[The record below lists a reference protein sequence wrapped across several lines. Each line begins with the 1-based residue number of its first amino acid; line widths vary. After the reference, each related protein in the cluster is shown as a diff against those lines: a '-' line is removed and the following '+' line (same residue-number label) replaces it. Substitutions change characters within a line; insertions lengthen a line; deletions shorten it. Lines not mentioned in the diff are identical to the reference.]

1 MKDKQ
6 IRPNKNQV
14 ESVFSLYK
22 NGQIKEALKD
32 IKVLNAKYPNQPIL
46 FNIAGACYQGMGE
59 LEVAAKMFKTATMI
73 SADYAE
79 AHFNLGV
86 VLQELNKKDASIES
100 YRKAIAIS
108 PKYPNAYN
116 NLGNIFLS
124 LGQLDSAIESFEW
137 AIAHK
142 HDFAEAYNN
151 LGNAYN
157 ESLEPEKAIINFQK
171 AISYN
176 SKYEK
181 AYFNLALVYKDLG
194 NKEAFINH
202 IEKVLALNP
211 NLGHAYYHL
220 SHVKKFT
227 KDDMQ
232 IKQMQ
237 RALKIGS
244 LDSIDRIGLNFAL
257 AKVFEDLE
265 EPERQFM
272 FLNEANNLRKKELNY
287 TINKDKKL
295 FARIKETFN
304 KLPAVL
310 EINESKPTSIKPIF
324 IIGMPRSGTS
334 LVHQIIDN
342 HYAVHGLG
350 ELNYLNK
357 FVVPL
362 LKTYN
367 SKKKESFSNA
377 DLMTLREKYLDS
389 LPIRGFEENII
400 IDKMPLNF
408 RYVGFIL
415 TAFPEA
421 KIIHMER
428 NPMASCWSIYK
439 NEFRGNAYSFNQSD
453 IAEYYGLYK
462 DLMGFWNKLFPDK
475 ILNFCYE
482 DLTKNQE
489 IETRNL
495 LRYCELDW
503 DENCLNFYNNES
515 AVKTTSSMQV
525 KQKMYQGS
533 SDAWKKYESF
543 LQPLIKGLD

>member
-1 MKDKQ
+1 M
-6 IRPNKNQV
+6 
-14 ESVFSLYK
+14 
-22 NGQIKEALKD
+22 
-32 IKVLNAKYPNQPIL
+32 NAKYPNQPIL

-194 NKEAFINH
+194 NKEAFINY

-237 RALKIGS
+237 RALKIDS

-453 IAEYYGLYK
+453 IAEYYRLYK
-462 DLMGFWNKLFPDK
+462 DLMDFWNKLFPDK

-489 IETRNL
+489 IETKNL

>member
-6 IRPNKNQV
+6 IRPNQNQV
-14 ESVFSLYK
+14 ESVFTLYK

-194 NKEAFINH
+194 NKEAFINY

-237 RALKIGS
+237 RALKISS

-462 DLMGFWNKLFPDK
+462 DLMDFWNKLFPDK

-489 IETRNL
+489 IETKNL

>member
-6 IRPNKNQV
+6 IRPNQNQV

-194 NKEAFINH
+194 NKEAFINY

-462 DLMGFWNKLFPDK
+462 DLMDFWNKLFPDK

-489 IETRNL
+489 IETKNL